1 LKEYRKLLIKE
12 IRQET
17 ADAKSFLLQ
26 AIDGD
31 EISYRAG
38 QFLTFVFNSG
48 EEEKRRSY
56 SFSSAPGID
65 ALPAITVKRV
75 ANGEFSRQFTD
86 SFKIGDV
93 LLSSGSSGFFVLP
106 DSFATV
112 KQIFLFAAGS
122 GITPIYSLIKTILH
136 HHLSIKL
143 VLVYSNKNEKS
154 TIFLSALRELE
165 KRYGEQLRIVWL
177 FSDSKNLLQAR
188 LSRLVLEDLLQRYRH
203 YDKNEVLYY
212 ICGPY
217 YYMLMVQIVLKGQ
230 GVEQANIKK
239 ENFNTDQPV
248 LAEPAAPDTGTH
260 RLKIFFEGQEY
271 QSTIAYP
278 DSILTVAKK
287 LGLAVP
293 YSCEAG
299 RCGACAATCL
309 SGKVWMAYNEV
320 LMDDEIAKG
329 KVLTCKGHP
338 LNSDIVISWDK

>member
-1 LKEYRKLLIKE
+1 MKEYRKLLIKE

-17 ADAKSFLLQ
+17 ADTKTFVLQ
-26 AIDGD
+26 AIDGAG
-31 EISYRAG
+31 ISYRAG
-38 QFLTFVFNSG
+38 QFLTFVFDKG
-48 EEEKRRSY
+48 EQEKRRSY

-65 ALPAITVKRV
+65 PLPAITVKRV

-86 SFKIGDV
+86 RFKVGDV
-93 LLSSGSSGFFVLP
+93 LLSSGGSGFFVLP
-106 DSFATV
+106 DSLATI

-136 HHLSIKL
+136 HHHSIKL
-143 VLVYSNKNEKS
+143 VLVYSNKNEKG
-154 TIFLSALRELE
+154 TIFLNELRDLE
-165 KRYGEQLRIVWL
+165 KRYPDQLRIVWL

-188 LSRLVLEDLLQRYRH
+188 LSRLVLEDILHRH
-203 YDKNEVLYY
+203 QLYDKNEVLYY
-212 ICGPY
+212 MCGPY
-217 YYMLMVQIVLKGQ
+217 YYMLMIQIVLKGQ
-230 GVEQANIKK
+230 GIEQAHIKK

-248 LAEPAAPDTGTH
+248 ITEPAAPDTGTH
-260 RLKIFFEGQEY
+260 QLKIFFEGKEY